1 MDDAQQQFVDT
12 FQRFMEEVI
21 QQQRMRPAELTPLGT
36 TIESYLNAPVSGLP
50 LVTEPIASHRLVD
63 ADIALENLADSP
75 HSELIG
81 CSGGQMRY
89 HEDFPQLLQHPHMPF
104 APAPV
109 DYIAVDTGPE
119 SQRRVVAFGIR
130 LLQFEGQPVAVL
142 QRSAAPQFG
151 RVTASLDVLSADAD
165 LSGRLLAEVR
175 RLMLAHSVLRGK
187 VLTFTGDEYG
197 HGAAGATFVPR
208 PTVTADDIVLSPGVL
223 DRITAHV
230 VDIGDQRQRLTDAGQ
245 HLKRGVLLY
254 GPPGTGKTLTV
265 RHLLAS
271 TPNVTAVLLTGTSIR
286 FITEA
291 AELARAMQPAI
302 VVLEDIDLVAH
313 ERGMHGGPQPLL
325 FAVLDALDGLDGDA
339 DVAFILT
346 TNRADLLEP
355 ALAARPG
362 RVDLA
367 VEIPLPDQDARRRMF
382 ALYAAGLGL
391 SDAAVRDAADRAE
404 GVTGS
409 FAKELMRRTVLA
421 AARSDRAVTD
431 ADLTTALDELLSSGA
446 TLTRSLLGVGGAAQ
460 EPGEPESFGWT
471 GYGPTGSVF

>member
-1 MDDAQQQFVDT
+1 MDASQQQFVET
-12 FQRFMEEVI
+12 FRQFLEEVI
-21 QQQRMRPAELTPLGT
+21 HQQRMRPAEVTPLGSIVQQHLGT
-36 TIESYLNAPVSGLP
+36 LVRELP
-50 LVTEPIASHRLVD
+50 LVTEPIPPHRLVD
-63 ADIALENLADSP
+63 ADIALELLATPDSQ
-75 HSELIG
+75 LIG
-81 CSGGQMRY
+81 CSGGQQRY
-89 HEDFPQLLQHPHMPF
+89 HEEFPQLLMHPHMPF

-109 DYIAVDTGPE
+109 DYIAADTGPD
-119 SQRRVVAFGIR
+119 SKRRVVSYGIR
-130 LLQFEGQPVAVL
+130 LFKFEGQPVAVL
-142 QRSAAPQFG
+142 QRAAARQYGRESAA
-151 RVTASLDVLSADAD
+151 LEVLSADTE
-165 LSGRLLAEVR
+165 LSGRVLAEVH
-175 RLMLAHSVLRGK
+175 RLMLTHSVLRGQ
-187 VLTFTGDEYG
+187 VLTFTGDEFA

-208 PTVTADDIVLSPGVL
+208 PTVTADEIVLAPGVL

-230 VDIGDQRQRLTDAGQ
+230 VDIGSQRERLTAAGQ

-265 RHLLAS
+265 RHLLS
-271 TPNVTAVLLTGTSIR
+271 RTENVTAVLLTGSSIR

-302 VVLEDIDLVAH
+302 VVLEDVDLVAH
-313 ERGMHGGPQPLL
+313 ERGMHGGPQPPL
-325 FAVLDALDGLDGDA
+325 FAVLDALDGLDGDS

-391 SDAAVRDAADRAE
+391 TDAAVRDAADRAQ

-421 AARSDRAVTD
+421 AAREDRAVTD
-431 ADLTTALDELLSSGA
+431 ADLRVALDELLSAGA
-446 TLTRSLLGVGGAAQ
+446 AFTRSLLGVGGNA
-460 EPGEPESFGWT
+460 ETGEGEAVGWFG
-471 GYGPTGSVF
+471 GASY

>member
-1 MDDAQQQFVDT
+1 MDASQQQFVET
-12 FQRFMEEVI
+12 FRLFLEEVI
-21 QQQRMRPAELTPLGT
+21 QQQRMRPAEVTPLGT
-36 TIESYLNAPVSGLP
+36 IVQEHLGAS
-50 LVTEPIASHRLVD
+50 VTELPVVSESIAPHRLVD
-63 ADIALENLADSP
+63 ADIALEMLAGDDSR
-75 HSELIG
+75 LIG
-81 CSGGQMRY
+81 ASGGQQRY
-89 HEDFPQLLQHPHMPF
+89 HEDFPQLLMHPHMPF

-109 DYIAVDTGPE
+109 DYVTVDTGPD
-119 SQRRVVAFGIR
+119 SRRRVIAHGIR
-130 LLQFEGQPVAVL
+130 LFRFDGQPVAVL
-142 QRSAAPQFG
+142 QRAAARQFG
-151 RVTASLDVLSADAD
+151 RDTAALEVLSADTE
-165 LSGRLLAEVR
+165 LSARVLAEVG

-187 VLTFTGDEYG
+187 VLTFTADEFS

-208 PTVTADDIVLSPGVL
+208 PQVDSGSIVLGPGVL
-223 DRITAHV
+223 ERITAHV
-230 VDIGDQRQRLTDAGQ
+230 VDIGSQRKRLTDAGQ

-265 RHLLAS
+265 RHLLS
-271 TPNVTAVLLTGTSIR
+271 RTENVTAVLLTGTSIR

-302 VVLEDIDLVAH
+302 VVLEDVDLVAH

-382 ALYAAGLGL
+382 ALYATGLGL
-391 SDAAVRDAADRAE
+391 TDAAVRDAADRAE

-421 AARSDRAVTD
+421 AARDDRAVTD
-431 ADLTTALDELLSSGA
+431 ADLEVALDELLSAGA
-446 TLTRSLLGVGGAAQ
+446 TLTRSLLGVGGAT
-460 EPGEPESFGWT
+460 EPGGPGEGESFGWV
-471 GYGPTGSVF
+471 GGAH

>member
-1 MDDAQQQFVDT
+1 MDDRQQDFIDT
-12 FQRFMEEVI
+12 FRLFLEEVI
-21 QQQRMRPAELTPLGT
+21 QQQRMRPAELTPIGAAVEAHLG
-36 TIESYLNAPVSGLP
+36 APVRDLP
-50 LVTEPIASHRLVD
+50 LVSEAIASHRLVD
-63 ADIALENLADSP
+63 ADIALDRLADSP
-75 HSELIG
+75 GSELFG
-81 CSGGQMRY
+81 CSGGQQRY
-89 HEDFPQLLQHPHMPF
+89 HEDFPQLLQHPHVAF

-109 DYIAVDTGPE
+109 DYVAVDTGPD

-130 LLQFEGQPVAVL
+130 LLQFEGSPVAVL
-142 QRSAAPQFG
+142 QRAAAPQFG
-151 RVTASLDVLSADAD
+151 RISASLDVLSGDAE
-165 LSGRLLAEVR
+165 LSGRLLTEVR

-197 HGAAGATFVPR
+197 HQAAGATFVPR
-208 PTVTADDIVLSPGVL
+208 PSVSAGDVVLGPGVL
-223 DRITAHV
+223 EQITGHV
-230 VDIGDQRQRLTDAGQ
+230 VDIGNQRERLADVGQ

-265 RHLLAS
+265 RHLLAR
-271 TPNVTAVLLTGTSIR
+271 TPDVTAVLLTGTSIR

-302 VVLEDIDLVAH
+302 VVLEDVDLVAH

-367 VEIPLPDQDARRRMF
+367 VEIPLPDAPARRRMF
-382 ALYAAGLGL
+382 ALYASGLGL
-391 SDAAVRDAADRAE
+391 SEAAVKEAADRSE

-409 FAKELMRRTVLA
+409 FAKELMRRAVLR
-421 AARSDRAVTD
+421 AARDDRAVSD
-431 ADLTTALDELLSSGA
+431 ADLTAALDELLSSGA
-446 TLTRSLLGVGGAAQ
+446 TLTRTLLGVGGDAQ
-460 EPGEPESFGWT
+460 APDPDGAGSFGWH
-471 GYGPTGSVF
+471 

>member
-1 MDDAQQQFVDT
+1 MNASQQQFIET
-12 FQRFMEEVI
+12 FRLFLEEVI
-21 QQQRMRPAELTPLGT
+21 QQQRMRPAEVTPLGT
-36 TIESYLNAPVSGLP
+36 IVQEHLGASVTELPVVS
-50 LVTEPIASHRLVD
+50 EPIAPHRLVD
-63 ADIALENLADSP
+63 ADIALEMLAGDDSR
-75 HSELIG
+75 LIG
-81 CSGGQMRY
+81 ASGGQQRY
-89 HEDFPQLLQHPHMPF
+89 HEDFPQLLMHPHMPF

-109 DYIAVDTGPE
+109 DYITVDTGPD
-119 SQRRVVAFGIR
+119 SRRRVVAHGIR
-130 LLQFEGQPVAVL
+130 LFSFDGQPVAVL
-142 QRSAAPQFG
+142 QRSAAPQYG
-151 RVTASLDVLSADAD
+151 RNAAGLEVVSADTELSA
-165 LSGRLLAEVR
+165 RVLAEVR

-187 VLTFTGDEYG
+187 VLTFTADEFS

-208 PTVTADDIVLSPGVL
+208 PRVDSGSIVLGSGVL
-223 DRITAHV
+223 ERITAHV
-230 VDIGDQRQRLTDAGQ
+230 VDIGSQRKRLTDAGQ

-265 RHLLAS
+265 RHLLS
-271 TPNVTAVLLTGTSIR
+271 RTENVTAVLLTGTSIR

-302 VVLEDIDLVAH
+302 VVLEDVDLVAH

-325 FAVLDALDGLDGDA
+325 FAVLDALDGLDGDS
-339 DVAFILT
+339 DVAFVLT

-382 ALYAAGLGL
+382 ALYATGLGL
-391 SDAAVRDAADRAE
+391 TDAAVREAADQAE

-421 AARSDRAVTD
+421 AAREDRAVTD
-431 ADLTTALDELLSSGA
+431 ADLEVALDELLSAGA
-446 TLTRSLLGVGGAAQ
+446 TLTRSLLGVGGAT
-460 EPGEPESFGWT
+460 EPGGPGEGESFGWV
-471 GYGPTGSVF
+471 GGAH

>member
-1 MDDAQQQFVDT
+1 MDASQQQFVET
-12 FQRFMEEVI
+12 FRQFLEDVI
-21 QQQRMRPAELTPLGT
+21 QQQRMRPAEVTPLGT
-36 TIESYLNAPVSGLP
+36 IIEQHLGTPVNELP
-50 LVTEPIASHRLVD
+50 LVSEPIAPHRLVD
-63 ADIALENLADSP
+63 ADIALELLATPDSQ
-75 HSELIG
+75 LIG
-81 CSGGQMRY
+81 CSGGQQRF
-89 HEDFPQLLQHPHMPF
+89 HEDFPQLLMHPHMSF
-104 APAPV
+104 AAAPV
-109 DYIAVDTGPE
+109 DYVTVDTGPD
-119 SQRRVVAFGIR
+119 SQRRVVSYGIR
-130 LLQFEGQPVAVL
+130 LFQFDGQPVAVL
-142 QRSAAPQFG
+142 QRAAARQYGRESAALE
-151 RVTASLDVLSADAD
+151 VLTADTE
-165 LSGRLLAEVR
+165 LSGRVLAEIR

-187 VLTFTGDEYG
+187 VLTFTGDEFA

-208 PTVTADDIVLSPGVL
+208 PTVTADEIVLAPGVL
-223 DRITAHV
+223 ERISAHV
-230 VDIGDQRQRLTDAGQ
+230 VDIGSQRERLTAAGQ

-265 RHLLAS
+265 RHLLS
-271 TPNVTAVLLTGTSIR
+271 RTENVTAVLLTGSSIR

-302 VVLEDIDLVAH
+302 VVLEDVDLVAH

-325 FAVLDALDGLDGDA
+325 FAVLDALDGLDGDS

-382 ALYAAGLGL
+382 ALYAAGLGMT
-391 SDAAVRDAADRAE
+391 DAAVRDAADRAE

-421 AARSDRAVTD
+421 AAREDRDVTD
-431 ADLTTALDELLSSGA
+431 ADLVLALDDLLSSGA
-446 TLTRSLLGVGGAAQ
+446 TLTRSLLGVGAPETA
-460 EPGEPESFGWT
+460 EPYGPASFGWS
-471 GYGPTGSVF
+471 GGASY

>member
-1 MDDAQQQFVDT
+1 MDDQQQQFVDT
-12 FQRFMEEVI
+12 FRQFLEEVI
-21 QQQRMRPAELTPLGT
+21 HQQRMRPAEVTPLGAVV
-36 TIESYLNAPVSGLP
+36 EQHLGASVAALP
-50 LVTEPIASHRLVD
+50 LVSEPLGQHRLVD
-63 ADIALENLADSP
+63 ADIALELLAGSDSQ
-75 HSELIG
+75 LIG
-81 CSGGQMRY
+81 VSGGQQRF
-89 HEDFPQLLQHPHMPF
+89 HEDFPQLLMHPHVPF
-104 APAPV
+104 ATAPV
-109 DYIAVDTGPE
+109 DYVTMDTGPE
-119 SQRRVVAFGIR
+119 TQRRVVSYGIR
-130 LLQFEGQPVAVL
+130 LFRLEGHPVAVL
-142 QRSAAPQFG
+142 QRAATRQYG
-151 RVTASLDVLSADAD
+151 RDSASLEVISADTELSA
-165 LSGRLLAEVR
+165 RVLAEVR

-187 VLTFTGDEYG
+187 VLTFTGDEYAP
-197 HGAAGATFVPR
+197 GASGATFVPR
-208 PTVTADDIVLSPGVL
+208 PTVTADQIVLSPGVL
-223 DRITAHV
+223 ERISAHV
-230 VDIGDQRQRLTDAGQ
+230 VDIGSQRERLTDAGQ

-265 RHLLAS
+265 RHLLAR
-271 TPNVTAVLLTGTSIR
+271 TPGVTAVLLTGTSIR

-302 VVLEDIDLVAH
+302 VVLEDVDLVAH

-367 VEIPLPDQDARRRMF
+367 VEIPLPDQDSRRRMF
-382 ALYAAGLGL
+382 SLYAAGLGL

-409 FAKELMRRTVLA
+409 FAKELMRRTVLS

-431 ADLTTALDELLSSGA
+431 ADLEASLEELLSTGA
-446 TLTRSLLGVGGAAQ
+446 ALTRSLLGVGGAAA
-460 EPGEPESFGWT
+460 ESGEAESFG
-471 GYGPTGSVF
+471 S

>member
-1 MDDAQQQFVDT
+1 MDATQQQFVET
-12 FQRFMEEVI
+12 FRQFLEEVVH
-21 QQQRMRPAELTPLGT
+21 QQRMRPAEVTPLGT
-36 TIESYLNAPVSGLP
+36 IVEQHLGAPVRELP
-50 LVTEPIASHRLVD
+50 LVSEPIAPHRLVD
-63 ADIALENLADSP
+63 ADIALELMASGPN
-75 HSELIG
+75 EQLIG
-81 CSGGQMRY
+81 CSGGQQRY
-89 HEDFPQLLQHPHMPF
+89 HEDFPALLMHPHVPF

-109 DYIAVDTGPE
+109 DYVTVDTGPD
-119 SQRRVVAFGIR
+119 SQRRVISYGIR
-130 LLQFEGQPVAVL
+130 LFQFEGQPVAVL
-142 QRSAAPQFG
+142 QRAAARQFG
-151 RVTASLDVLSADAD
+151 REAAALDVLSTDTD
-165 LSGRLLAEVR
+165 LSGRVLAEVR

-187 VLTFTGDEYG
+187 VLTFTGDEFA

-208 PTVTADDIVLSPGVL
+208 PTVTADEIVLAPGVL
-223 DRITAHV
+223 DRITGHV
-230 VDIGDQRQRLTDAGQ
+230 VDIGSQRERLAAAGQ

-265 RHLLAS
+265 RHLLNR
-271 TPNVTAVLLTGTSIR
+271 TENVTAVLLTGSSIR

-302 VVLEDIDLVAH
+302 VVLEDVDLVAH

-325 FAVLDALDGLDGDA
+325 FAVLDALDGLDGDS

-346 TNRADLLEP
+346 TNRVDLLEP

-391 SDAAVRDAADRAE
+391 TDAAVRDAADRAE

-421 AARSDRAVTD
+421 AAREDRAVTD
-431 ADLTTALDELLSSGA
+431 ADLGVALDDLLSAGA
-446 TLTRSLLGVGGAAQ
+446 ALTRSLLGVGGSGSGSDA
-460 EPGEPESFGWT
+460 GSGSFGSLDAAS
-471 GYGPTGSVF
+471 Y

>member
-1 MDDAQQQFVDT
+1 MDASQQQFVET
-12 FQRFMEEVI
+12 FRQFLEEVI
-21 QQQRMRPAELTPLGT
+21 QQQRMRPAEVTPLGAVV
-36 TIESYLNAPVSGLP
+36 EHHLGAPVKELP
-50 LVTEPIASHRLVD
+50 LVSEPIAPHRLVD
-63 ADIALENLADSP
+63 ADIALELLAAGPDAQ
-75 HSELIG
+75 LLG
-81 CSGGQMRY
+81 CSGGQQRY
-89 HEDFPQLLQHPHMPF
+89 HEDFPQLLMHPHMPF

-109 DYIAVDTGPE
+109 DYITVDTGPD
-119 SQRRVVAFGIR
+119 SQRRVVAYGIR
-130 LLQFEGQPVAVL
+130 LFSFDGQPVAVL

-151 RVTASLDVLSADAD
+151 RSAAALDVLSSDTE
-165 LSGRLLAEVR
+165 LSARVLTEVR

-187 VLTFTGDEYG
+187 VLTFTGDEFS

-208 PTVTADDIVLSPGVL
+208 PDVGADSIVLAPGVL
-223 DRITAHV
+223 ERITAHV
-230 VDIGDQRQRLTDAGQ
+230 VDIGSQRERLTAVGQ

-265 RHLLAS
+265 RHLLS
-271 TPNVTAVLLTGTSIR
+271 RTENVTAVLLTGSSIR

-302 VVLEDIDLVAH
+302 VVLEDVDLVAH

-325 FAVLDALDGLDGDA
+325 FAVLDALDGLDGDS

-346 TNRADLLEP
+346 TNRVDLLEP

-382 ALYAAGLGL
+382 ALYATGLGL
-391 SDAAVRDAADRAE
+391 TDAAVRDAADRAE

-421 AARSDRAVTD
+421 AAREDRAVTD
-431 ADLTTALDELLSSGA
+431 ADLTSALDDLLSAGA
-446 TLTRSLLGVGGAAQ
+446 TLTRSLLGVGGPA
-460 EPGEPESFGWT
+460 EPGSGESFGWV
-471 GYGPTGSVF
+471 G

>member
-1 MDDAQQQFVDT
+1 MDDSQQQFVET
-12 FQRFMEEVI
+12 FRQFLEEVI
-21 QQQRMRPAELTPLGT
+21 QQQRMRPAEVTPLGT
-36 TIESYLNAPVSGLP
+36 IVQEHLSAPVTELP
-50 LVTEPIASHRLVD
+50 VVSEAVASHRLVD
-63 ADIALENLADSP
+63 ADIALELLATGPDSQ
-75 HSELIG
+75 LLG
-81 CSGGQMRY
+81 CSGGQQRY
-89 HEDFPQLLQHPHMPF
+89 HEDFPQLLMHPHMQF

-109 DYIAVDTGPE
+109 DYVTVDTGPD
-119 SQRRVVAFGIR
+119 SQRRVVAHGIR
-130 LLQFEGQPVAVL
+130 LFSFDGQPVAVL
-142 QRSAAPQFG
+142 QRSAAPQYG
-151 RVTASLDVLSADAD
+151 RNSAGLDVLSADTE
-165 LSGRLLAEVR
+165 LSARVLAEVR
-175 RLMLAHSVLRGK
+175 QLMLAHSVLRGK
-187 VLTFTGDEYG
+187 VLTFTADEFS

-208 PTVTADDIVLSPGVL
+208 PTVTADEIVLGPGVL

-230 VDIGDQRQRLTDAGQ
+230 VDIGSQRERLSAAGQ

-265 RHLLAS
+265 RYLLS
-271 TPNVTAVLLTGTSIR
+271 RTENVTAVLLTGSSIR

-302 VVLEDIDLVAH
+302 VVLEDVDLVAH

-325 FAVLDALDGLDGDA
+325 FAVLDALDGLDGDS

-391 SDAAVRDAADRAE
+391 TDAAVREAADRAE

-421 AARSDRAVTD
+421 AAREDRAVTD
-431 ADLTTALDELLSSGA
+431 ADLEVALDELLSAGA
-446 TLTRSLLGVGGAAQ
+446 TLTRSLLGSGGTAEAGDPAEGQ
-460 EPGEPESFGWT
+460 SFGW
-471 GYGPTGSVF
+471 SSL